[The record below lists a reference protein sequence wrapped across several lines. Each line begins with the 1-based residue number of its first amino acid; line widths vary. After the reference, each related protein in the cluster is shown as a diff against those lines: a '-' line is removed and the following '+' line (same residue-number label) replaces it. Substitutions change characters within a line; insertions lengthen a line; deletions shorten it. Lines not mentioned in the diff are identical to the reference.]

1 MHLNTCYYTL
11 LLAMPPLIL
20 CTDYPSPHLVIVGPT
35 GAGKSSL
42 ANALLGCDPREDG
55 CMFGVCGG
63 LDSCTKNTTIG
74 TGQWLG
80 DQDNF
85 TVRAQQE
92 TRYPILYSFTSSISH
107 FQHKYAFLTVISF
120 IISDCGHPRVWRL

>member
-11 LLAMPPLIL
+11 LLAVAPPGL
-20 CTDYPSPHLVIVGPT
+20 CTGYPSPHLVIVGPT

-63 LDSCTKNTTIG
+63 MDSCTKNTTIG

-80 DQDNF
+80 DQDSF
-85 TVRAQQE
+85 TVR
-92 TRYPILYSFTSSISH
+92 I
-107 FQHKYAFLTVISF
+107 
-120 IISDCGHPRVWRL
+120 

>member
-1 MHLNTCYYTL
+1 MYMQSALFFAVLSVCATEDNTT
-11 LLAMPPLIL
+11 
-20 CTDYPSPHLVIVGPT
+20 TYPSPHVVIVGPT

-80 DQDNF
+80 DQDSF
-85 TVRAQQE
+85 TVKKFSRCE
-92 TRYPILYSFTSSISH
+92 TRYLKSSI
-107 FQHKYAFLTVISF
+107 
-120 IISDCGHPRVWRL
+120 

>member
-1 MHLNTCYYTL
+1 MYKLTL
-11 LLAMPPLIL
+11 LLFLAPLGL
-20 CTDYPSPHLVIVGPT
+20 CADYPSPHVVIVGPT

-80 DQDNF
+80 DQDSF
-85 TVRAQQE
+85 TVR
-92 TRYPILYSFTSSISH
+92 ILMQI
-107 FQHKYAFLTVISF
+107 L
-120 IISDCGHPRVWRL
+120 